1 MYFFCNRVLS
11 YFAKPNFIVYDEWF
25 DDDFKKNQFNVKNKK
40 ITNISK
46 IHEFY
51 YEQSN
56 YKVGASENNLQI
68 DIDKN
73 RGGIFN
79 NYYFENNLEK
89 YDSLSNKKFLFFEKI
104 AQNKLKF
111 NLKNKFI
118 YSLSIFG
125 FVFFLGFLLFFTSQS
140 KTNKSKIT
148 IKPIFLEKG
157 F

>member
-1 MYFFCNRVLS
+1 MS

-25 DDDFKKNQFNVKNKK
+25 DNDIKKTKLDCKNKK
-40 ITNISK
+40 IKTISNM
-46 IHEFY
+46 HEFFY
-51 YEQSN
+51 RQSN

-73 RGGIFN
+73 REELFN
-79 NYYFENNLEK
+79 NYYFENNSEK
-89 YDSLSNKKFLFFEKI
+89 YDSLSKKKFLFFEKI

-111 NLKNKFI
+111 NLKKKFI

-125 FVFFLGFLLFFTSQS
+125 FVFFLGFLLLFISQS

-148 IKPIFLEKG
+148 IKPIVLEKG

>member
-25 DDDFKKNQFNVKNKK
+25 DNDFQKTKLNVKNKK

-46 IHEFY
+46 IHEFF

-56 YKVGASENNLQI
+56 YKVGGSENNLQI
-68 DIDKN
+68 DINEN
-73 RGGIFN
+73 REELFN
-79 NYYFENNLEK
+79 NYYFENNSEK
-89 YDSLSNKKFLFFEKI
+89 YDSSNKKFLFFTKI
-104 AQNKLKF
+104 VQNNLKF
-111 NLKNKFI
+111 NLNKKFI

-125 FVFFLGFLLFFTSQS
+125 FVFFLGFLLFFISQS

-148 IKPIFLEKG
+148 VKPIVLEKG